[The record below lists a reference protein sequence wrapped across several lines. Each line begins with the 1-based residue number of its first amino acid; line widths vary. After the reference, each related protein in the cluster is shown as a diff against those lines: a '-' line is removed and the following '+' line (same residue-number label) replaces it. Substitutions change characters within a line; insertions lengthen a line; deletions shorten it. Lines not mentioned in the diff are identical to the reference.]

1 MTYEA
6 FLDFYKTGLSNG
18 IFNELSL
25 KLSYIYYKNHEMEW
39 KQSKD
44 YVSYLNGQMAL
55 ETILGI
61 PHEIKQEEPDKD
73 YVIQFY
79 ADVKVTVKVKSPQE
93 AVIKATKMLD
103 EYKGKVFDYDHL
115 SGIKSITDKNGNEY

>member
-18 IFNELSL
+18 MFNEVSL
-25 KLSYIYYKNHEMEW
+25 KLSYIDYKNHEMEW

-44 YVSYLNGQMAL
+44 YVSYLNGQRAL

-103 EYKGKVFDYDHL
+103 EYKGKVFDYVHL

>member
-18 IFNELSL
+18 MFNEVSL
-25 KLSYIYYKNHEMEW
+25 KLSYIDYKNHEMEW

-44 YVSYLNGQMAL
+44 YVSYLNGQRAL

-103 EYKGKVFDYDHL
+103 EYKGKVFDYVHL
-115 SGIKSITDKNGNEY
+115 SGIKSITDNNGNEY

>member
-18 IFNELSL
+18 MFNEVSL
-25 KLSYIYYKNHEMEW
+25 KLSYIDYKNHEMEW

-44 YVSYLNGQMAL
+44 YVSCLNGQRAL

-103 EYKGKVFDYDHL
+103 EYKGKVFDYVHL
-115 SGIKSITDKNGNEY
+115 SGIKSITDNNGNEY

>member
-103 EYKGKVFDYDHL
+103 EYKGKVFDYVHL

>member
-18 IFNELSL
+18 IFNEVSL
-25 KLSYIYYKNHEMEW
+25 KLSYIDYKNHEMEW

-44 YVSYLNGQMAL
+44 YVSYLNGQRAL

-93 AVIKATKMLD
+93 AVTKATKMLG
-103 EYKGKVFDYDHL
+103 EYKGKVFDYVHL
-115 SGIKSITDKNGNEY
+115 SGIKFITDKNGNEY

>member
-18 IFNELSL
+18 MFNEVSL
-25 KLSYIYYKNHEMEW
+25 KLSYIDYKNHEMEW

-44 YVSYLNGQMAL
+44 YVSYLNGQRVL

-103 EYKGKVFDYDHL
+103 EYKGKVFDYVHL
-115 SGIKSITDKNGNEY
+115 SGIKSITDNNGNEY